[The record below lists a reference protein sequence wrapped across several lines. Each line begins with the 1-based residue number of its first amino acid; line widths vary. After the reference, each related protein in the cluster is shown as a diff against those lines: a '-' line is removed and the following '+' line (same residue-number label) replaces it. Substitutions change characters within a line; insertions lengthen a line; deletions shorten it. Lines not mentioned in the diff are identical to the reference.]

1 MDEINMEY
9 EKLIYSIINKKFYF
23 CNNKDDLFQV
33 GYIGLNK
40 ALNNYDE
47 SLNVKFLTY
56 AYKWIYGEI
65 YAYLNQDKVVKQS
78 RELTK
83 LYLKI
88 SKAAALLCQNLM
100 HEPTYNEIA
109 EYLEIEPE
117 LVEEAL
123 ISSSAIIDIDDVNP
137 KYNDDYLNNIALRE
151 ELEKLSVEELK
162 IIEKRYMDDLTQQE
176 TAKELGISQVQ
187 VSRKEQKIITKLK
200 NNLVA

>member
-65 YAYLNQDKVVKQS
+65 YAYLNHDNLIKQS
-78 RELTK
+78 RDIKK

-88 SKAAALLCQNLM
+88 SKAAALLCQKLM

-109 EYLEIEPE
+109 EYLGIEPE

-123 ISSSAIIDIDDVNP
+123 ISSNSIINIDDVTP
-137 KYNDDYLNNIALRE
+137 KYNDDYINNIALRE
-151 ELEKLSVEELK
+151 ELEKLSSEELS

-176 TAKELGISQVQ
+176 TANILGISQVQ

-200 NNLVA
+200 NNLAA